1 MSSSFTISLPLLF
14 SINLFIGNSHTSEAA
29 LTYTAFKCSGT
40 KQFLPG
46 STYQKNLNELLS
58 SLSSAANSAGNN
70 SSSSGGFSN
79 AAAGSPP
86 DQAYGIFL
94 CRGDIDAL
102 TCSNCISTAAQDIGR
117 QCPGKRTSIIWYDV
131 CMLRYSNRP
140 IYSVM
145 QTAPASTHANR
156 SSITDDPSRFIQLLK
171 EASEDVARK
180 APSSRSGK
188 KVAAAEAELT
198 DSPQLYMLAECTP
211 DLTPSDCRKC
221 LRWAIAHLPQATPG
235 GRVLTPS
242 CNVRFREDRF
252 YNATALGT
260 VVAVGGPPPV
270 QHPSAPAP
278 ATGPKGKSN
287 KSATITIAIIVT
299 LGGVMV
305 LLFLTCCVLRR
316 KRKKR
321 REVIKGKNGAK
332 GLTTVESLQFDLAT
346 IQAATNY
353 FSPENKLGEGG
364 FGEVFQGRLPNGQQ
378 IAVKR
383 LSRRSRQGVEEFKNE
398 ILLVAKLQHRNLV
411 RLLGFCLEGDEK
423 LLAYEFVPNKSLD
436 YFLFDPEKRRQ
447 LDWPLRHKIVFG
459 IARGMLY
466 LHEDSRLRVIH
477 RDLKCSNILLDSEMN
492 PKISDFG
499 MARIFGVDQTQASTN
514 KIVGTFGYMSPEY
527 AMHGEFSVKSDVYS
541 FGIILLEIICGK
553 KNNYYHQLDEGEYLA
568 SYVWNQWRDG
578 KPLEVLDPAIMD
590 SYSRDG
596 VLRCLHICL
605 LCIQEDPTIR
615 PTMATV
621 VLMLSNNSFT
631 LPSPQH
637 PAFFVQRSLSGPS
650 IQMEELKLNQSP
662 RRTMPSSTNGMSVT
676 ELCPR

>member
-70 SSSSGGFSN
+70 SSGGGGFSN

-131 CMLRYSNRP
+131 CMLRYSNHP

-145 QTAPASTHANR
+145 QTAPASTHANS

-221 LRWAIAHLPQATPG
+221 LRWAIAHLPQVTPG

-252 YNATALGT
+252 LQCHRVGDCGGGGRAT
-260 VVAVGGPPPV
+260 
-270 QHPSAPAP
+270 
-278 ATGPKGKSN
+278 TGPAS
-287 KSATITIAIIVT
+287 
-299 LGGVMV
+299 
-305 LLFLTCCVLRR
+305 
-316 KRKKR
+316 
-321 REVIKGKNGAK
+321 
-332 GLTTVESLQFDLAT
+332 
-346 IQAATNY
+346 
-353 FSPENKLGEGG
+353 
-364 FGEVFQGRLPNGQQ
+364 
-378 IAVKR
+378 
-383 LSRRSRQGVEEFKNE
+383 
-398 ILLVAKLQHRNLV
+398 
-411 RLLGFCLEGDEK
+411 FC
-423 LLAYEFVPNKSLD
+423 S
-436 YFLFDPEKRRQ
+436 
-447 LDWPLRHKIVFG
+447 
-459 IARGMLY
+459 
-466 LHEDSRLRVIH
+466 
-477 RDLKCSNILLDSEMN
+477 CSGN
-492 PKISDFG
+492 
-499 MARIFGVDQTQASTN
+499 
-514 KIVGTFGYMSPEY
+514 
-527 AMHGEFSVKSDVYS
+527 
-541 FGIILLEIICGK
+541 
-553 KNNYYHQLDEGEYLA
+553 
-568 SYVWNQWRDG
+568 
-578 KPLEVLDPAIMD
+578 
-590 SYSRDG
+590 
-596 VLRCLHICL
+596 
-605 LCIQEDPTIR
+605 
-615 PTMATV
+615 
-621 VLMLSNNSFT
+621 
-631 LPSPQH
+631 
-637 PAFFVQRSLSGPS
+637 
-650 IQMEELKLNQSP
+650 
-662 RRTMPSSTNGMSVT
+662 RT
-676 ELCPR
+676 